1 MSSTPRPHDL
11 LWGMTPQQLPAA
23 APDWAALALA
33 AGQPV
38 VVRRAQVAPGRVAVG
53 VRGASRDQR
62 FAMSMRLDAI
72 QRRLRPEQLGRQ
84 SWRGDWPALRALARL
99 RPYLDSLGLVWGVTG
114 SVAFELASGLPV
126 LHQDSDL
133 DLLLR
138 TPQQLARPQA
148 ASMVE
153 VLELAPCRVDLQL
166 ETPAGAV
173 ALREWATGAARVL
186 LKSPA
191 GARLVADP
199 WQVLERAA

>member
-11 LWGMTPQQLPAA
+11 LWGLTPQQLPTA
-23 APDWAALALA
+23 APAWAALALA

-72 QRRLRPEQLGRQ
+72 QRRLSPEQLCRQ

-99 RPYLDSLGLVWGVTG
+99 RPYLDGLGLVWGVTG
-114 SVAFELASGLPV
+114 SVGFELASGLPV

-138 TPQQLARPQA
+138 TPQRLARQRA
-148 ASMVE
+148 ANIVE

-173 ALREWATGAARVL
+173 ALREWAAGAARLL
-186 LKSPA
+186 LKCA
-191 GARLVADP
+191 EGARLVADP
-199 WQVLERAA
+199 WLLTEPVA